1 MTQLGK
7 YELHE
12 VIGRGGFGTVYRAI
26 DASLGREVALKILHP
41 QLTTDPDF
49 LERFRNEAR
58 LVASLKSP
66 YIITI
71 YELGEEDGRVFIAM
85 DYLPGGSLKQKLEKE
100 GAITFDKTLKI
111 IKQVCSGL
119 EEAHEQG
126 LVHRDVKPANILF
139 DRKGNAVIGDF
150 GLARAIQL
158 SSTSAASSTGGVG
171 TPAYRAPEL
180 WIGKPPASMA
190 TDIYSLGCVFSEM
203 LTGKVLFEGDTT
215 DQILARHLNLGPSPP
230 EIYPAGVPPRI
241 RSVIERAVNKEV
253 TERYPSV
260 ADFEQ
265 ALDEAVA
272 DDQKPP
278 EIPWTKPLPVEVPVI
293 PDKPED
299 SLGVSKP
306 QPVST
311 RKSKTGV
318 WLAVGGGLALILLI
332 IFCILGGW
340 ISSMINGA
348 PSVGTEAYAATP
360 APTKTPVLG
369 VGSTMV
375 SQVDGMTL
383 VYVPAGEFTMGSP
396 DGVGI
401 SDEHPQHQVY
411 LDAYWIDQTEVT
423 NVMFAKFITETNYQT
438 DAEILGESR
447 VFAGSVRETIIGANW
462 KHPQGSNSNLDGID
476 DHPVVQVSWN
486 DASAYCEW
494 AERTLPT
501 EAQWEKA
508 ARGVNGLTYPW
519 GEEKAAG
526 NLANLA
532 DSNLNV
538 PWAENQIS
546 DGYQFSAPVGS
557 YEDGKSP
564 YGAYDMAGN
573 VWEWVADWYDETY
586 YQNRVLVDMQGP
598 SSGEFRVLRG
608 GSWYL
613 HSSEIRTAIRGFN
626 SPSKSGNYIGFRC
639 AMSASEIP

>member
-423 NVMFAKFITETNYQT
+423 NAMYEECVNDGDCTEPSSYSSYTRDSYYGNTQYA
-438 DAEILGESR
+438 DYPVIY
-447 VFAGSVRETIIGANW
+447 VNW
-462 KHPQGSNSNLDGID
+462 NQAQD
-476 DHPVVQVSWN
+476 
-486 DASAYCEW
+486 YCEW
-494 AERTLPT
+494 AGRELPT

-508 ARGVNGLTYPW
+508 ARGTDGRIYPW
-519 GEEKAAG
+519 GDGSPDES
-526 NLANLA
+526 LANFA
-532 DSNLNV
+532 GIIGDTT
-538 PWAENQIS
+538 E
-546 DGYQFSAPVGS
+546 VGS
-557 YEDGKSP
+557 YPDGASP
-564 YGAYDMAGN
+564 YGALDIAGN
-573 VWEWVADWYDETY
+573 VWEWVLDRYGEAY
-586 YQNRVLVDMQGP
+586 YSDSLTSNPVGP
-598 SSGEFRVLRG
+598 SIGITRVLRG
-608 GSWYL
+608 GSV
-613 HSSEIRTAIRGFN
+613 
-626 SPSKSGNYIGFRC
+626 
-639 AMSASEIP
+639 